1 MAWFETARD
10 ELQFFGGAGQ
20 AYVEEFGID
29 PAVFA
34 EISIKARKHAA
45 NNPNAMSPTAR

>member
-1 MAWFETARD
+1 MVPESLTSVFTPPPERD
-10 ELQFFGGAGQ
+10 GQ